1 MIGDTLSSQNTDTLS
16 LLQQKQIS
24 PAKADSDSLQLAD
37 LHAVQEVDSGFEG
50 TPISYSP
57 RTDDAIALTL
67 LACFFLSSIV
77 LARGKKFL
85 SQQVKD
91 FVLHRERTS
100 IFDSSTAADVRYLL
114 VLVLQ
119 TCVLSGITFRN
130 YFHDTSPTLM
140 NQVSPLL
147 LLGIYVGFCLA
158 YFLLKWLIYMFLGWT
173 FFDKN
178 KTNIWLESYS
188 ALIYYVGFALFPFV
202 LFLVYFDLSLTNLV
216 IIGSIILI
224 FTKILMF
231 YKWIKLFFHQ
241 FSGLFLLIL
250 YFCALE
256 IVPCL
261 LLYQVLVSQP
271 KPASEKSPYYDI
283 AEKYGVKI
291 DFRPFIKVE
300 SLSAKEFRQQKISI
314 LDHTAVIFTSRHAI
328 DHFFTLCTELRVTI
342 PETMKYFCVTEAVAL
357 YIQKYVQYRKRKI
370 FFGATGKI
378 EDLIPSIVKHKT
390 EKYLVPM
397 SDVHNDDVKN
407 LLDKNNIQHT
417 EAVMYRTVSNDFT
430 PDEEFDYDMLVFFSP
445 AGVTS
450 LKKNFPDFN
459 QREIKIGTFGST
471 TAQAVRDAGLRLD
484 LEAPTVQAP
493 SMTAALDMF
502 IRENNK

>member
-1 MIGDTLSSQNTDTLS
+1 MKI
-16 LLQQKQIS
+16 
-24 PAKADSDSLQLAD
+24 
-37 LHAVQEVDSGFEG
+37 
-50 TPISYSP
+50 
-57 RTDDAIALTL
+57 
-67 LACFFLSSIV
+67 
-77 LARGKKFL
+77 KK
-85 SQQVKD
+85 
-91 FVLHRERTS
+91 
-100 IFDSSTAADVRYLL
+100 
-114 VLVLQ
+114 
-119 TCVLSGITFRN
+119 
-130 YFHDTSPTLM
+130 
-140 NQVSPLL
+140 
-147 LLGIYVGFCLA
+147 
-158 YFLLKWLIYMFLGWT
+158 
-173 FFDKN
+173 
-178 KTNIWLESYS
+178 
-188 ALIYYVGFALFPFV
+188 
-202 LFLVYFDLSLTNLV
+202 
-216 IIGSIILI
+216 
-224 FTKILMF
+224 
-231 YKWIKLFFHQ
+231 
-241 FSGLFLLIL
+241 
-250 YFCALE
+250 
-256 IVPCL
+256 
-261 LLYQVLVSQP
+261 VLVSQP

-300 SLSAKEFRQQKISI
+300 SLSAKEFRQQKVSI

-328 DHFFTLCTELRVTI
+328 DHFFNLCTEMRVTI

-378 EDLIPSIVKHKT
+378 EDLVSSIVKHKT

-430 PDEEFDYDMLVFFSP
+430 SDEEFDYDMLVFFSP

-450 LKKNFPDFN
+450 LKKNFPDFD
-459 QREIKIGTFGST
+459 QKEIRIGTFGST

-502 IRENNK
+502 IKENNK